1 VNQSGITY
9 HYVAFN
15 EDVDEMDTASYT
27 GTGASHSITG
37 VGFQP
42 VYVITRASAN
52 REGAHRASAVGG
64 TGSQLFAATANES
77 TGITALQSDG
87 FQVGTSNTVNN
98 NGTTY
103 NYVAFKDKP

>member
-1 VNQSGITY
+1 VNQSGTTY

-15 EDVDEMDTASYT
+15 EDVDEMDTSSYG

-42 VYVITRASAN
+42 SYVIVRANAN
-52 REGAHRASAVGG
+52 QAGAHRASAVSG
-64 TGSQLFAATANES
+64 TGSQVFSAAPDET

-87 FQVGTSNTVNN
+87 FQVGTSNTVNGS
-98 NGTTY
+98 GTTY
-103 NYVAFKDKP
+103 SYVAFKDKP